1 MKEEK
6 GSATIAFIFCVVM
19 VVFVIYLVTNFTV
32 DYENISD
39 VSKTYHIGDTVNCGD
54 FSIKLESYS
63 IKKKGDKIDSYSVVN
78 DQQWVAVFLT
88 CTNISDKEKYLSKN
102 VRLINGN
109 GEELEQ
115 PTLYYNVWNG
125 VHLDGATL
133 MSGGSKTGFIQFINT
148 KIDNP
153 KDFTLQVACNSLF
166 DEKSTFNFKL
176 TEE

>member
-6 GSATIAFIFCVVM
+6 GGTIIVFIFCVILM
-19 VVFVIYLVTNFTV
+19 IFVLYITTNFSV

-54 FSIKLESYS
+54 FTVKLESYK
-63 IKKKGDKIDSYSVVN
+63 IKKKGDRIDSFSVV
-78 DQQWVAVFLT
+78 DDKQWVAIFLT
-88 CTNISDKEKYLSKN
+88 YTNISDEEKYLSKN
-102 VRLINGN
+102 IRLINGN

-133 MSGGSKTGFIQFINT
+133 MSGGSKTGFVQFINT
-148 KIDNP
+148 KIDKP
-153 KDFTLQVACNSLF
+153 KDFILQIACNSLF

-176 TEE
+176 TKE